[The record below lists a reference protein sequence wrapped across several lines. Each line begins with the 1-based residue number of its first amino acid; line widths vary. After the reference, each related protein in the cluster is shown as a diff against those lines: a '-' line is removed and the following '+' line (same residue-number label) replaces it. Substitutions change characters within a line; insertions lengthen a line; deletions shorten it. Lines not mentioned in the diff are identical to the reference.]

1 MTSRKNRY
9 FDREDQFRS
18 IILSNDIDNE
28 SVEEVI
34 QFILDANEY
43 DDEQDSVSKDF
54 ERKPIKLV
62 VNSFGGVIYDG
73 FALISVIENSITPIH
88 TYCYGYAMS
97 MGLPIFA
104 SGHKRFASKYAT
116 FMYHEGHYELEG
128 KVAFHKQELIES
140 ERIDKICDKYFLSK
154 TKFTDKIL
162 KPHRDRQAEWYFDV
176 KTAQKYGLV
185 DEILE

>member
-1 MTSRKNRY
+1 MRERRSKLDPLSRIITLGDIECETVNQIIQDIY
-9 FDREDQFRS
+9 EINNEDAKKQ
-18 IILSNDIDNE
+18 IVD
-28 SVEEVI
+28 
-34 QFILDANEY
+34 
-43 DDEQDSVSKDF
+43 
-54 ERKPIKLV
+54 PIKLII
-62 VNSFGGVIYDG
+62 NSPGGEIYNG
-73 FALISVIENSITPIH
+73 MALIDVIDSSQTPIH
-88 TYCYGYAMS
+88 TICHGHAMS
-97 MGLPIFA
+97 MALVVYA
-104 SGHKRFASKYAT
+104 AGHIRYASKYAT